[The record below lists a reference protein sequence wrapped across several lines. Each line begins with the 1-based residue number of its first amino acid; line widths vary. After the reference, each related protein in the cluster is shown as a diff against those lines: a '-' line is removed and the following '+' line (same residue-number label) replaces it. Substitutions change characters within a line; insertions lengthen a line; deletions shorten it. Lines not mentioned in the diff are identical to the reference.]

1 VGVNV
6 FISYASEYRP
16 IAEKIAV
23 GLVQDGHE
31 TFFDRDRLPPA
42 EGFHAQ
48 IREAIAA
55 ADLVVFLLSPESIE
69 SSSYALT
76 ELNLVKERWPN
87 PSQRVL
93 PVLVNKTPYEAI
105 PAYLGAVTILE
116 PRGNVVADVL
126 AEVARIERR
135 RKRPRVVLIGSG
147 VAAALAIA
155 VAVFLVR
162 PQSPATT
169 VMGSVRDAVTG
180 NAVANAQVEMLK
192 GSDRLGSAISG
203 SDGGFSLAAK
213 VGNEPAAQTLK
224 LTVRHEGHEPATND
238 VVITSGSPDRD
249 EYAFELLPTLLVN
262 CRRESSHLVVVGYF
276 RPPSATADPD
286 LSARIKDTLN
296 YELLTHTQLA
306 GIEQELQPLVV
317 DCGKAQ
323 PQADTDYHGI
333 ARALKADA
341 FLAGY
346 VTSPPSTSSPKVK
359 VEMRI
364 ADQFGV
370 LKPPART
377 SSPDV
382 NLDDPAAAQLSPEAR
397 VAILTALVAGYEHA
411 GNAAECVEASNAAA
425 GVVGALPEKLA
436 QARERCLQSLP
447 NRALL
452 RGNSP

>member
-1 VGVNV
+1 MNV

-31 TFFDRDRLPPA
+31 TFFDRDQLPPA

-87 PSQRVL
+87 PSRRVL
-93 PVLVNKTPYEAI
+93 PVLVSKTPYEAI

-126 AEVARIERR
+126 AEVARIERGRTR
-135 RKRPRVVLIGSG
+135 RHVVLIGSG

-155 VAVFLVR
+155 VAVFLMR
-162 PQSPATT
+162 PPSPTTT
-169 VMGSVRDAVTG
+169 VIGNVRDAITG
-180 NAVANAQVEMLK
+180 TAIANAQIEMLN

-203 SDGGFSLAAK
+203 SDGRFSLAAK
-213 VGNEPAAQTLK
+213 VGNEPPAQTLK

-249 EYAFELLPTLLVN
+249 EYAFELLPTLLAD
-262 CRRESSHLVVVGYF
+262 CRRDRDHLVVVGHF
-276 RPPSATADPD
+276 RPPSESADPE
-286 LSARIKDTLN
+286 LAARIKDTLN
-296 YELLTHTQLA
+296 YELLTRILLA
-306 GIEQELQPLVV
+306 GIAPDLQPTIL
-317 DCGKAQ
+317 DCGKVQ
-323 PQADTDYHGI
+323 PKADADYPGI
-333 ARALKADA
+333 AKALRADA

-346 VTSPPSTSSPKVK
+346 VTPPASTSSPKVK
-359 VEMRI
+359 VEMMI
-364 ADQFGV
+364 ADRFGV
-370 LKPPART
+370 LKPPARA

-382 NLDDPAAAQLSPEAR
+382 DLDDPAAARLSPDAHL
-397 VAILTALVAGYEHA
+397 AILTALVAGYEQT
-411 GNAAECVEASNAAA
+411 GNAAECVEASNAAEHVS
-425 GVVGALPEKLA
+425 GVLPAKLA
-436 QARERCLQSLP
+436 EARERCLQSLP

>member
-1 VGVNV
+1 M
-6 FISYASEYRP
+6 
-16 IAEKIAV
+16 
-23 GLVQDGHE
+23 QDGHE
-31 TFFDRDRLPPA
+31 TFFDRDQLPPA

-87 PSQRVL
+87 PSRRVL
-93 PVLVNKTPYEAI
+93 PVLVSKTPYEAI

-126 AEVARIERR
+126 AEVARIERGRTR
-135 RKRPRVVLIGSG
+135 RHVVLIGSG

-155 VAVFLVR
+155 VAVFLMR
-162 PQSPATT
+162 PPSPTTT
-169 VMGSVRDAVTG
+169 VIGNVRDAITG
-180 NAVANAQVEMLK
+180 TAIANAQIEMLN

-203 SDGGFSLAAK
+203 SDGRFSLAAK
-213 VGNEPAAQTLK
+213 VGNEPPAQTLK

-249 EYAFELLPTLLVN
+249 EYAFELLPTLLAD
-262 CRRESSHLVVVGYF
+262 CRRDRDHLVVVGHF
-276 RPPSATADPD
+276 RPPSESADPE
-286 LSARIKDTLN
+286 LAARIKDTLN
-296 YELLTHTQLA
+296 YELLTRIQLA
-306 GIEQELQPLVV
+306 GIAPDLQPTIL
-317 DCGKAQ
+317 DCGKVQ
-323 PQADTDYHGI
+323 PKADADYPGI
-333 ARALKADA
+333 AKALRADA

-346 VTSPPSTSSPKVK
+346 VTPPASTSSPKVK
-359 VEMRI
+359 VEMMI
-364 ADQFGV
+364 ADRFGV
-370 LKPPART
+370 LKPPARA

-382 NLDDPAAAQLSPEAR
+382 DLDDPAAARLSPDAHL
-397 VAILTALVAGYEHA
+397 AILTALVAGYEQT
-411 GNAAECVEASNAAA
+411 GNAAECVEASNAAEHVS
-425 GVVGALPEKLA
+425 GVLPAKLA
-436 QARERCLQSLP
+436 EARERCLQSLP

>member
-1 VGVNV
+1 VNV

-16 IAEKIAV
+16 VAEKIAV

-31 TFFDRDRLPPA
+31 TFFDRDQLPPA

-87 PSQRVL
+87 PSRRVL
-93 PVLVNKTPYEAI
+93 PVLVKKTPYEAI

-126 AEVARIERR
+126 AEVARIERG
-135 RKRPRVVLIGSG
+135 RKRRRIVLIGSG
-147 VAAALAIA
+147 AAAAVAIA
-155 VAVFLVR
+155 FAVFEFG
-162 PQSPATT
+162 PSPAATT
-169 VMGSVRDAVTG
+169 VIGTVRDAVTG
-180 NAVANAQVEMLK
+180 TAVANAQVEMVK
-192 GSDRLGSAISG
+192 GSDRLGAAVTG
-203 SDGGFSLAAK
+203 SDGRFSLAAR
-213 VGNEPAAQTLK
+213 VGNEPAAQTVTLS
-224 LTVRHEGHEPATND
+224 VRHEGHEPVASD

-249 EYAFELLPTLLVN
+249 EYAFELLPTLLAK
-262 CRRESSHLVVVGYF
+262 CRRDGNHLVVVGYF
-276 RPPSATADPD
+276 RPPSATADPE
-286 LSARIKDTLN
+286 LAARIKDTLT
-296 YELLTHTQLA
+296 YELLTRTQLA
-306 GIEQELQPLVV
+306 GIEPDLQPMVV
-317 DCGKAQ
+317 DCGEVQPKAD
-323 PQADTDYHGI
+323 ADYHGI

-346 VTSPPSTSSPKVK
+346 VTPPASTSSPKVK

-364 ADQFGV
+364 ADRFGV
-370 LKPPART
+370 LKPPARA

-382 NLDDPAAAQLSPEAR
+382 DLDDPAAAQLSPDAR

-411 GNAAECVEASNAAA
+411 GNAAECVEASNAAE

-436 QARERCLQSLP
+436 EARERCLQSLP

-452 RGNSP
+452 RGDSP